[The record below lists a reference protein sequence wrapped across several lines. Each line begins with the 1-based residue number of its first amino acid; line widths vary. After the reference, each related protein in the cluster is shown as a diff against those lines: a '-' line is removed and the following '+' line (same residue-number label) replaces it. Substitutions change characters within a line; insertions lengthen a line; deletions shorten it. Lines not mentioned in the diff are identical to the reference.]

1 MFTKQEYLEEYKN
14 NNKNNNITKL
24 LGYIEER
31 LDHNSS
37 LGYAVARF
45 ENFQLTPIMWKIMT
59 NDKRFK
65 ELCECR
71 GYELAFQKAENGSFV
86 WVDVTSAKAKE
97 DAEVWNQTFKGNDVS
112 YFFNVIMGRLFEVGR
127 EKNVKHPYYTIH
139 KDCCSSIV
147 WKLANNK
154 VFLQKIVEN
163 GWDFDCG
170 PELLPYIQI
179 KG

>member
-14 NNKNNNITKL
+14 NNKNANIMKL

-37 LGYAVARF
+37 LGYSVARF
-45 ENFQLTPIMWKIMT
+45 ENFQLTPTLWKILT
-59 NDKRFK
+59 SDKRFN

-71 GYELAFQKAENGSFV
+71 GYELTFLDEDGS
-86 WVDVTSAKAKE
+86 WVDITSAKAKE
-97 DAEVWNQTFKGNDVS
+97 DAEVWNQTFKDNDVS
-112 YFFNVIMGRLFEVGR
+112 YFFNIIMGRLFEVGR
-127 EKNVKHPYYTIH
+127 EKNVKHPYYIIH
-139 KDCCSSIV
+139 KDYCSSIV

-154 VFLQKIVEN
+154 TFLEKIVEN
-163 GWDFDCG
+163 GWDFDIG
-170 PELLPYIQI
+170 PESIPYIQI

>member
-45 ENFQLTPIMWKIMT
+45 ENFQLTPTMWKIMT

-71 GYELAFQKAENGSFV
+71 GYELAFQKAEDGSFV
-86 WVDVTSAKAKE
+86 
-97 DAEVWNQTFKGNDVS
+97 
-112 YFFNVIMGRLFEVGR
+112 
-127 EKNVKHPYYTIH
+127 
-139 KDCCSSIV
+139 
-147 WKLANNK
+147 
-154 VFLQKIVEN
+154 
-163 GWDFDCG
+163 
-170 PELLPYIQI
+170 
-179 KG
+179 

>member
-45 ENFQLTPIMWKIMT
+45 ENFQLTPTMWKIMT

-86 WVDVTSAKAKE
+86 WVDVTSVKAKE

-170 PELLPYIQI
+170 SELLPYIQI

>member
-45 ENFQLTPIMWKIMT
+45 ENFQLTPTMWKTMT